1 MNCHNPR
8 KQAGGTWIYSIAS
21 TLVLLAGC
29 QLSRTVKVIESPPA
43 QHFVYVEGA
52 VENPGAQKIGNV
64 ATLSQVL
71 NLAGGLQT
79 QSARFP
85 APTVDTDLDIPDGS
99 PHSGNRPRPR
109 PGGVI
114 HGISPTPESTSGP
127 PSPTPTA
134 PEPESDDSETDS
146 QNASSESTGTLTEE
160 NTEPGNGGSEPAAVA
175 STEVMTA
182 PHTDPLVVGIQRHR
196 QFDVYYFSAAA
207 VMASRDL
214 IGAIHVFPGDTVSV
228 RRASETGLSSEVL
241 AIAGVPSMTNLAVS
255 EQYFYFV
262 NGEQKQPKSEQAFRS
277 ESKDHADATVLW
289 LVRHPPGRAVREHF
303 VHMLHSND
311 GLAAWLDGNETIVAN
326 DQLNYT
332 ALEAVPVIAS
342 HLIATPAARDFQL
355 DPQRIT
361 ATTTVTSHDVF
372 VDWDKLHRLKPRWLR
387 HEQLTSRVETSQIE
401 VEPESLEIDSQL
413 RRLPELQGD
422 SQICIPGVL
431 PQPYQRQ

>member
-1 MNCHNPR
+1 
-8 KQAGGTWIYSIAS
+8 
-21 TLVLLAGC
+21 
-29 QLSRTVKVIESPPA
+29 
-43 QHFVYVEGA
+43 
-52 VENPGAQKIGNV
+52 
-64 ATLSQVL
+64 
-71 NLAGGLQT
+71 
-79 QSARFP
+79 
-85 APTVDTDLDIPDGS
+85 
-99 PHSGNRPRPR
+99 
-109 PGGVI
+109 
-114 HGISPTPESTSGP
+114 
-127 PSPTPTA
+127 
-134 PEPESDDSETDS
+134 
-146 QNASSESTGTLTEE
+146 
-160 NTEPGNGGSEPAAVA
+160 
-175 STEVMTA
+175 MTA